1 MIHFYIAIKEDL
13 TQRREGAKKI
23 ASQLPDSCIS
33 FAPLRLCV
41 R

>member
-1 MIHFYIAIKEDL
+1 MIPFYIAIKEDL
-13 TQRREGAKKI
+13 TQRRKGAKKI
-23 ASQLPDSCIS
+23 ACQLLASCIS